1 MKIVS
6 ILASSILFGLSQ
18 AFAPNAKVSHT
29 SNVPTS
35 FSGSPSPLFRK
46 QPRLTTIKS
55 MVEEDESYKQEQN
68 QNLPRKVTGF
78 GFTAIRSSIRATT
91 GLSLTAMRTTL
102 RALTGV
108 SITTVVKSLLG
119 LLPPWTRYF
128 FQPFLIL
135 YYVPLTIL
143 KGLIGPTPTAKKE
156 ARSSHD
162 GLVQYWKEALES
174 AENKVSD
181 WPVHVMADGSIKYD
195 LEDDRM
201 NDKIVEAV
209 EMKYESAR
217 KDSSA

>member
-18 AFAPNAKVSHT
+18 AFTPNARVSHI

-35 FSGSPSPLFRK
+35 FSGSSSPLFRK

-55 MVEEDESYKQEQN
+55 MVEDKTFKQEQN
-68 QNLPRKVTGF
+68 QNFPRKVTGL

-162 GLVQYWKEALES
+162 GLVQYWKDAVEL

-181 WPVHVMADGSIKYD
+181 WPLHVMADGSIKYD

-209 EMKYESAR
+209 EMKYEIAR
-217 KDSSA
+217 KESSA